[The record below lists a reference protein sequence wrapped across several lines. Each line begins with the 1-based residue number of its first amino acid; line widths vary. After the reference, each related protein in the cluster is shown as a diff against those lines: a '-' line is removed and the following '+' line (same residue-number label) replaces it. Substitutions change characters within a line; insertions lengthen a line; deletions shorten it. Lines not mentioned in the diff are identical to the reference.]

1 MYNLK
6 LKDVF
11 IAPGRQVKNIGGRLV
26 VFFDG
31 LAQNVSETVAEL
43 ARRQHY
49 IESVT
54 LSSEEEVTPEVS
66 PNIIPEVV
74 PDVEETEEVI
84 FEEPVEEEVPDEVL
98 EEMYEE
104 EGTLLQ
110 AFEDEEAEGF
120 AHEEEV
126 FEDEISLE
134 NTENVSLEETKTE
147 EVKEDEEDV
156 PTAEDIQA
164 VYDELG
170 TWSAVAEYYGVT
182 TTILRKYRK
191 QAGLL

>member
-66 PNIIPEVV
+66 PNITPEVV
-74 PDVEETEEVI
+74 PDVEETEEVV

-104 EGTLLQ
+104 EDQLS
-110 AFEDEEAEGF
+110 EK
-120 AHEEEV
+120 
-126 FEDEISLE
+126 
-134 NTENVSLEETKTE
+134 TKERVVRGGKKTRKLKCKSGYKAVGNKC
-147 EVKEDEEDV
+147 VKMSSSEKH
-156 PTAEDIQA
+156 TRSKAA
-164 VYDELG
+164 KKG
-170 TWSAVAEYYGVT
+170 A
-182 TTILRKYRK
+182 RKSKSKKASTQRK
-191 QAGLL
+191 RAKSMRKR